1 VSSIVKSICIHYS
14 TQHELGDASLYDDAI
29 TRIIDMTGDSHTDI
43 YALKVALDL
52 IGGNLNVEEAR
63 EMLEQINREEWPLA
77 GTLLSILSGEEYQG
91 STETQECEKLLQ
103 EVAERLKKVE
113 HD

>member
-1 VSSIVKSICIHYS
+1 S

-52 IGGNLNVEEAR
+52 IGGNLSIEEAR
-63 EMLEQINREEWPLA
+63 DILEGINREEWPLA
-77 GTLLSILSGEEYQG
+77 DALFSILSGEEYQTP
-91 STETQECEKLLQ
+91 TEAQECEKLLQ
-103 EVAERLKKVE
+103 DVAERLKRSE
-113 HD
+113 YD